1 MNMTDANEQSE
12 QIHLFI
18 KLVDV
23 INYVTSVSKKKPQ
36 AAAYKNIYLKMQ
48 LTLKIVYWRFY

>member
-36 AAAYKNIYLKMQ
+36 AAAYKNIYF
-48 LTLKIVYWRFY
+48 KIVYWRFY